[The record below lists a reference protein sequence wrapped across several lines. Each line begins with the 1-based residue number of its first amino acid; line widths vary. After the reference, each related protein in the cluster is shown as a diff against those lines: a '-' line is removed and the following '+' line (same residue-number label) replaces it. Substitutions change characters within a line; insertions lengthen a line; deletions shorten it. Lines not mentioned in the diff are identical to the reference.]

1 MESQMQKTNLSL
13 PEGKRGRVKLGGWDG
28 HVHIMIYKIG
38 TNKDLLYSIE
48 TVLNT
53 LYRPTWAK
61 NLQKSGYMYVYN

>member
-1 MESQMQKTNLSL
+1 
-13 PEGKRGRVKLGGWDG
+13 
-28 HVHIMIYKIG
+28 MIYKIG

-61 NLQKSGYMYVYN
+61 NLKKSGYMYVYN